1 MKWKTL
7 FPLLI
12 MFWTV
17 DREKWNKTL
26 NETKPIDNIIKKQL
40 KFQGNFHTSNE
51 VPPSLRSF
59 QLCLTKG
66 KNVWGI
72 PFKQRF
78 PDKKIKQKKP
88 WTLVKSQIF
97 RIKYP
102 TNDFQST
109 VYINTRNWQL
119 SLTARFIDVRFEK
132 AVISWFF
139 SDFLPH
145 KNCLSWGVAWFTEWP
160 FYWEAYFVLEKDNV
174 TMRPTPFIYNVVTSK
189 VS

>member
-7 FPLLI
+7 FPLL

-109 VYINTRNWQL
+109 VYMKHKK
-119 SLTARFIDVRFEK
+119 LTAFTDGPFHRCPVWEGSHIMILFRFPP
-132 AVISWFF
+132 A
-139 SDFLPH
+139 
-145 KNCLSWGVAWFTEWP
+145 
-160 FYWEAYFVLEKDNV
+160 
-174 TMRPTPFIYNVVTSK
+174 
-189 VS
+189 